1 MFQNSR
7 KESKALMAI
16 GTLCLALAL
25 LLRLAMPPLAGD
37 LVHAVMGM
45 LLGIS
50 IVFNIAA
57 VVKKRRSA
65 CFRR

>member
-1 MFQNSR
+1 
-7 KESKALMAI
+7 MAI

>member
-1 MFQNSR
+1 MFQKR
-7 KESKALMAI
+7 GKESNTLMAI

-37 LVHAVMGM
+37 LVHAAMGM
-45 LLGIS
+45 LFGIS

-57 VVKKRRSA
+57 VVKKRRRA
-65 CFRR
+65 CE

>member
-1 MFQNSR
+1 MFQKSG
-7 KESKALMAI
+7 KEPNTLMVVGA
-16 GTLCLALAL
+16 LCLVLAL
-25 LLRLAMPPLAGD
+25 LLRLAMPPLSGD

-45 LLGIS
+45 LFGMS

-57 VVKKRRSA
+57 VVKKRRSS

>member
-1 MFQNSR
+1 MV
-7 KESKALMAI
+7 I

-25 LLRLAMPPLAGD
+25 LLRLATPPLAGD

-45 LLGIS
+45 LFGIS

-65 CFRR
+65 C